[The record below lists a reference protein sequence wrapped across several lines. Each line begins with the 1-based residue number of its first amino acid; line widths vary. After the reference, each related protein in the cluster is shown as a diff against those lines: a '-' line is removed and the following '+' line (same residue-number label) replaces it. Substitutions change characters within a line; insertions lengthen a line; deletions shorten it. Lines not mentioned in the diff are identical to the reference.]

1 MRRLRRAPLWVRIA
15 FVILVVTLG
24 AFLGGLVDH
33 IVFQKHEEDLTDILV
48 GSIGRGVTIGPCVVV
63 FSICYNRRAARVTQ
77 IDNPDELRTVI
88 RASTRGPIP
97 ADPRLRRAARD
108 LAEDQLEQR
117 LMTRPFA
124 AFFIA
129 LFAVAFAA
137 AAIFWS
143 PWFIVAVLVVLALIA
158 AMWMAPR
165 RLQRRIDLLAEPDRY
180 QISPSSNGQ
189 P

>member
-1 MRRLRRAPLWVRIA
+1 M
-15 FVILVVTLG
+15 
-24 AFLGGLVDH
+24 
-33 IVFQKHEEDLTDILV
+33 
-48 GSIGRGVTIGPCVVV
+48 TIGPCVVV

-77 IDNPDELRTVI
+77 IDNLDELETVI

-124 AFFIA
+124 AFFVA

-143 PWFIVAVLVVLALIA
+143 PWFVVAVLVVPALIA

-180 QISPSSNGQ
+180 RISPSSGAGPRPSASGPHVQ
-189 P
+189 PFL